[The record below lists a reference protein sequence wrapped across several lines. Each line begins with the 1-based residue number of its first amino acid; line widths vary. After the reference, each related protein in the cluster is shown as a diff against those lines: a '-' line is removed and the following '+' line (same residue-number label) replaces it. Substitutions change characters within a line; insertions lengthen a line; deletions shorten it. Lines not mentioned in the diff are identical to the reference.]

1 MENPQQFID
10 NAFEMCAKARKEEEN
25 LYGHSWRLADYFTIA
40 NIIYNKAHAAVR
52 DKFVYGM
59 SIDETFILVYNYAV
73 FAKLQ
78 YEKGRLQ
85 LLELTEKKEG
95 TIKQIEIIENGI
107 KDVLLDRN
115 LRYGNAWTRC
125 DFRFFYDLIFVNI
138 ARIFNLRETM
148 LTEND
153 TDFDCINFYIRDAFL
168 DLAGYAILALARL
181 ALDEGKEEKAQTLVL
196 TASKSTLAR

>member
-10 NAFEMCAKARKEEEN
+10 KAFEMCAKARKEEEN
-25 LYGHSWRLADYFTIA
+25 LYGHSWRLADYFTIV

-52 DKFVYGM
+52 DHFEYET

-85 LLELTEKKEG
+85 LLELTEKKER
-95 TIKQIEIIENGI
+95 TIKQIEIAENGI
-107 KDVLLDRN
+107 KDVLLERN
-115 LRYGNAWTRC
+115 LQYWNGGTRC
-125 DFRFFYDLIFVNI
+125 DLRFFYYLFDFNI
-138 ARIFNLRETM
+138 ARIFNLSETM

-153 TDFDCINFYIRDAFL
+153 TDFDCIDFHIRDAFL
-168 DLAGYAILALARL
+168 DLAGYAILVLARTV
-181 ALDEGKEEKAQTLVL
+181 LDEEKAKNAQTKELEQ
-196 TASKSTLAR
+196 

>member
-1 MENPQQFID
+1 MENPRQFID
-10 NAFEMCAKARKEEEN
+10 KAFEMCAKARKEEEN
-25 LYGHSWRLADYFTIA
+25 LCGHSWRLADYFTIV

-52 DKFVYGM
+52 DKFVYEM

-85 LLELTEKKEG
+85 LPELTEKKEC
-95 TIKQIEIIENGI
+95 TIKQIEIAENGI
-107 KDVLLDRN
+107 KDVLLERN
-115 LRYGNAWTRC
+115 LQYWNAWTRC

-153 TDFDCINFYIRDAFL
+153 TDFDCIDFHIRDAFL
-168 DLAGYAILALARL
+168 DLAGYAILVLARL
-181 ALDEGKEEKAQTLVL
+181 ALDEEKARKGTNVL
-196 TASKSTLAR
+196 KASKSTLAR